1 MESSGAG
8 STGTLPNLLTNGDNM
23 ITREKLENH
32 VSHLEEKM
40 KVLKREVE
48 DAYHNGSDLHWE
60 ELKKKKLKLKDEI
73 ESCQRQIT
81 ELSQK

>member
-1 MESSGAG
+1 
-8 STGTLPNLLTNGDNM
+8 M

-40 KVLKREVE
+40 EQLKKDVDE
-48 DAYHNGSDLHWE
+48 AYVRGSDMKWE
-60 ELKKKKLKLKDEI
+60 DLKKKKLKLKDEI
-73 ESCQRQIT
+73 EACKRQIT

>member
-1 MESSGAG
+1 
-8 STGTLPNLLTNGDNM
+8 M

-32 VSHLEEKM
+32 VTHLEEKLE
-40 KVLKREVE
+40 VLKREVDE
-48 DAYHNGSDLHWE
+48 AYMRGSDLHWE

-73 ESCQRQIT
+73 EACKKQIT